1 MSHHHHHHQHI
12 NLSSEDPTIIATPN
26 PSTFLDEKAAADVK
40 IDLRDNLTPHN
51 DPSNPFAFTPDQLS
65 ALMDPKNV
73 PLLRAYGGLEGVA
86 RGLHVDLLSGLIPN
100 APTHQH
106 INLNQIVKEKDDS
119 VYVEEIECKRTPTVH
134 SLGRQLTHRTD
145 ATVSAPD
152 ATAFP
157 QRKNVFG
164 SNVLPETDSKSI
176 FALMWIAFQDKTLV
190 KIDIQYYKTLNSNT
204 IFF

>member
-1 MSHHHHHHQHI
+1 MSHHQHI
-12 NLSSEDPTIIATPN
+12 NLSSEDPTVIATPN
-26 PSTFLDEKAAADVK
+26 PSNFLDEKAETDVK

-65 ALMDPKNV
+65 SLMDPKNV
-73 PLLRAYGGLEGVA
+73 PLLRSYGGLEGVA
-86 RGLHVDLLSGLIPN
+86 RGLHVDLLSGLTPN
-100 APTHQH
+100 APPHQ
-106 INLNQIVKEKDDS
+106 NVSLNQIIKEKDDS
-119 VYVEEIECKRTPTVH
+119 VYIEEIEFKKTPTIH

-152 ATAFP
+152 ASAFP

-164 SNVLPETDSKSI
+164 LNVLPETESKTI

-190 KIDIQYYKTLNSNT
+190 KNIYILML
-204 IFF
+204 